1 MLQVSFWTE
10 AETVGRSVDIQ
21 VAQHV
26 HRRMSGL
33 FERNDM
39 PAQTIVNDL
48 EELVSEYNAFMFHGI

>member
-10 AETVGRSVDIQ
+10 PETVGRSVDIQ

-26 HRRMSGL
+26 HGRMSRL

-48 EELVSEYNAFMFHGI
+48 EQLVSEYNAFMFHGI